1 MLWLQVDLFWLTI
14 IRFRMVVAS
23 VLAECDG
30 VLAVRGVDI
39 EVAVGVIL
47 SIWLYIS
54 CASKPP
60 WRTVCC
66 PPCLSATVGRIHG
79 GSAAQS
85 PTMVRAG
92 DLDDEVGCPERFG
105 RVQKGL
111 PICSRCWGEEL
122 GARRAA
128 ILLCGSAHIKATS
141 TLHQTTG

>member
-23 VLAECDG
+23 ILADCDA
-30 VLAVRGVDI
+30 VLAVRSVHI
-39 EVAVGVIL
+39 EVTVGIIL
-47 SIWLYIS
+47 SIGLHILS
-54 CASKPP
+54 ASKPP

-66 PPCLSATVGRIHG
+66 PPCFPTTAARIHG
-79 GSAAQS
+79 SSAAQS
-85 PTMVRAG
+85 TTMVRAG
-92 DLDDEVGCPERFG
+92 DIDDEVRCPERFG
-105 RVQKGL
+105 RLEEGL

-141 TLHQTTG
+141 NLHQTTG